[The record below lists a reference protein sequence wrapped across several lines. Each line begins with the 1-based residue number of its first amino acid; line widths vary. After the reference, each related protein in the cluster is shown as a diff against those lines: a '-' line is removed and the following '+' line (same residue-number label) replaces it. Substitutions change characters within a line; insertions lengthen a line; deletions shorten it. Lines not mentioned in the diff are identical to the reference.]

1 MGEEYYWELKLEG
14 DAIKAIGPLRTLE
27 FFLAAVQKGRE
38 HILNLYDR
46 RYLNNVDVYK
56 EATKVVKTF
65 GIKDSGLEVAMAQ
78 ILTDMVRMPE
88 TDKEKVV
95 SVYMFDLMEKRI
107 LTPEDINDHAG
118 RVYEYASCRASADM
132 ITVVYGIR
140 SRPRLTLTRAE
151 AETLGTGFS
160 EGKRFMNMDSLLS
173 NGRRFYNGAA
183 DAADRILTFDF
194 NKLKRN
200 NKVEEW
206 EKRLHTNQKIARDYD
221 KCLEILRT
229 AHYKF
234 FS

>member
-1 MGEEYYWELKLEG
+1 MGDHDYYWELTLEG
-14 DAIKAIGPLRTLE
+14 DAMKAIGPLRTLE
-27 FFLAAVQKGRE
+27 FFLDAVQKGRE
-38 HILNLYDR
+38 HILDLYDR
-46 RYLNNVDVYK
+46 RYLNDVHVYK

-78 ILTDMVRMPE
+78 ILTNMVKMPE

-107 LTPEDINDHAG
+107 LMPGDINDHMG

-140 SRPRLTLTRAE
+140 GRPELTLTRAE
-151 AETLGTGFS
+151 AESLGTGFS
-160 EGKRFMNMDSLLS
+160 EGKRVMGMDSLLQ

-183 DAADRILTFDF
+183 DAAERVLTFDF
-194 NKLKRN
+194 RRLKDRE
-200 NKVEEW
+200 VEQW
-206 EKRLHTNQKIARDYD
+206 ENRMSTSKKIAKNYD
-221 KCLEILRT
+221 QCLEILRT
-229 AHYKF
+229 ANYKF